1 MKTLIMALVV
11 SQLTACGLLGA
22 FYDSNNKCLQTELI
36 KTGQYPS
43 YCGAGSGYALTTRDY
58 RTGNYQS
65 YTTVRKN

>member
-22 FYDSNNKCLQTELI
+22 FYDHQDKCQNT
-36 KTGQYPS
+36 QAQPS
-43 YCGAGSGYALTTRDY
+43 YCGAGSGYTLTTRDY